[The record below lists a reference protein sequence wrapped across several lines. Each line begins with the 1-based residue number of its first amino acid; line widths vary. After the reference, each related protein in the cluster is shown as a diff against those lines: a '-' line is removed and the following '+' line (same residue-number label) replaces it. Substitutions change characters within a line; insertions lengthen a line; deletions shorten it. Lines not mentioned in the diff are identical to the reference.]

1 MNTDKKRPCFI
12 CVHPCSSGARQA
24 SSDTD
29 ARSLRPP
36 DAAPQFPSGGKNG
49 LSPILFT
56 LYEQIWRSSLGELLG
71 RLQSAAGGVRPST
84 YGGARLWENLAA
96 LGGSVP
102 HGSSPLIPQHQEFGI
117 SSAPAPSGS

>member
-12 CVHPCSSGARQA
+12 CVHRCSSGARQA

-56 LYEQIWRSSLGELLG
+56 LYEQIWRSSLGELWG
-71 RLQSAAGGVRPST
+71 RLQSAAGAVPPSRERCET
-84 YGGARLWENLAA
+84 RGQRGGGCPRGTAT
-96 LGGSVP
+96 P
-102 HGSSPLIPQHQEFGI
+102 
-117 SSAPAPSGS
+117 